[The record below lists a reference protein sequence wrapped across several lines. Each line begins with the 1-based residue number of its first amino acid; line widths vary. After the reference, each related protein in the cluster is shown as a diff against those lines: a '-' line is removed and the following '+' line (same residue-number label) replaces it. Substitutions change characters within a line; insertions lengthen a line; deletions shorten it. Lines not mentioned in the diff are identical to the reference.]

1 MKKVLV
7 GLLVG
12 MTVVSFTGC
21 GASHDKGT
29 ESYAMTEEAA
39 YDYDDFCYE
48 ADAAAA
54 ESYSEDVAESA
65 TGSTNAETVGENAVS
80 TRKLITT
87 VTLNAEATDFDE
99 CAANIK
105 AKVAQYDGYIENES
119 CEKNYGS
126 YTIRIP
132 SKNLDA
138 FLENVNDYSNVTYYS
153 SSVEDV
159 TLNYVDIESRIS
171 ALRIEQQR
179 LEELMAQAE
188 TVEDIITIEERLSE
202 VRYELQSYE
211 SQKRTYDNKIDYSTV
226 NLSISEVS
234 NYTPP
239 VKATISARIKAGLS
253 DNMISFAETM
263 ADILVGIAT
272 VVPIIIMALIPIG
285 ILFLIV
291 FLPIHASVKKHE
303 AKRKAENEAKAN
315 TDSVNPE
322 EIKGDK

>member
-1 MKKVLV
+1 M
-7 GLLVG
+7 
-12 MTVVSFTGC
+12 
-21 GASHDKGT
+21 
-29 ESYAMTEEAA
+29 
-39 YDYDDFCYE
+39 
-48 ADAAAA
+48 
-54 ESYSEDVAESA
+54 
-65 TGSTNAETVGENAVS
+65 
-80 TRKLITT
+80 
-87 VTLNAEATDFDE
+87 
-99 CAANIK
+99 
-105 AKVAQYDGYIENES
+105 
-119 CEKNYGS
+119 
-126 YTIRIP
+126 
-132 SKNLDA
+132 DA

-263 ADILVGIAT
+263 ADIFVGIAT